1 LPPARFPVTLE
12 IGAMASAPEHP
23 IELATLAGGCFW
35 CVEAVYRN
43 LDGVLSVSP
52 GYTGGRS
59 PHPTYEEVCNPSL
72 KADPDN
78 HAEAIRIEFDPGKIR
93 YEDLLDLFWRMHD
106 PTTLN
111 RQGADVG
118 TQYRSAI
125 FVHSEAQR
133 IAAEESMREAAANFA
148 QPIVTQ
154 IVPAG
159 PFHPAEAYHR
169 DYYRN
174 NPSAGYCRLVIAPKL
189 KKLGL

>member
-1 LPPARFPVTLE
+1 MTSTPAPAT
-12 IGAMASAPEHP
+12 
-23 IELATLAGGCFW
+23 ELATFAGGCFW

-43 LDGVLSVSP
+43 LEGVRSVTS

-59 PHPTYEEVCNPSL
+59 PHPTYAEICDPSL
-72 KADPDN
+72 KADPHN

-93 YEDLLDLFWRMHD
+93 YAELLDLFWRMHD

-111 RQGADVG
+111 RQGGDAG

-125 FVHSEAQR
+125 FYHSDAQKA
-133 IAAEESMREAAANFA
+133 AAEKSMREAAAHFA
-148 QPIVTQ
+148 DPIVTQ

-159 PFHPAEAYHR
+159 EFHAAEAYHQ